1 MLIWRPPT
9 ERVID
14 REAGSTTE
22 TPRIPTHITNASSG
36 PKGTVLGP
44 ARILRYGWLWYTCAV
59 NRKPAMCGF
68 RLVALAIIQLAGF
81 GCGYKFIDYSEPIA
95 DLGSVAIQ
103 TFKNESYEPGVEFV
117 VADALRREFL
127 RRGAVVLVDDAI
139 DADLVVSGVVEPIV
153 TRARSFS
160 TIALAL
166 EWEATLQLVVYAE
179 RSGGIRTRL
188 DEDATLAT
196 ERYLASAD
204 IEATRQNR
212 DEAIR
217 TMASNL
223 AAHVH
228 DMLYELYL
236 P

>member
-1 MLIWRPPT
+1 
-9 ERVID
+9 
-14 REAGSTTE
+14 
-22 TPRIPTHITNASSG
+22 
-36 PKGTVLGP
+36 
-44 ARILRYGWLWYTCAV
+44 
-59 NRKPAMCGF
+59 
-68 RLVALAIIQLAGF
+68 LAIIQLAGL

-95 DLGSVAIQ
+95 NLGSVAIQ

-160 TIALAL
+160 SIALAL
-166 EWEATLQLVVYAE
+166 EWEATLQLAVYAE
-179 RSGGIRTRL
+179 RSDGTRTRL
-188 DEDATLAT
+188 DGDATLAT

-204 IEATRQNR
+204 IEVTRQNR

>member
-1 MLIWRPPT
+1 
-9 ERVID
+9 
-14 REAGSTTE
+14 
-22 TPRIPTHITNASSG
+22 
-36 PKGTVLGP
+36 
-44 ARILRYGWLWYTCAV
+44 
-59 NRKPAMCGF
+59 
-68 RLVALAIIQLAGF
+68 LAIVQFVGL
-81 GCGYKFIDYSEPIA
+81 GCGYKPIDYSEPIA

-103 TFKNESYEPGVEFV
+103 TFVNESYEPGVEFV

-127 RRGAVVLVDDAI
+127 RRGALALVDDAV
-139 DADLVVSGVVEPIV
+139 DADLVISGVVEPIV
-153 TRARSFS
+153 TKTRSFS
-160 TIALAL
+160 SVALAL
-166 EWEATLQLVVYAE
+166 EWEITLQLAVYAE
-179 RSGGIRTRL
+179 RADGIRARL

-204 IEATRQNR
+204 IEVTRQNR

-217 TMASNL
+217 TMASSL

>member
-1 MLIWRPPT
+1 
-9 ERVID
+9 
-14 REAGSTTE
+14 
-22 TPRIPTHITNASSG
+22 
-36 PKGTVLGP
+36 
-44 ARILRYGWLWYTCAV
+44 
-59 NRKPAMCGF
+59 MCGL

-81 GCGYKFIDYSEPIA
+81 GCGYKFIDYGEPIA

-103 TFKNESYEPGVEFV
+103 TFENESYEPGVEFV

-160 TIALAL
+160 SIALAL
-166 EWEATLQLVVYAE
+166 EWEATLQLAVYAE
-179 RSGGIRTRL
+179 RSDGIRIRL
-188 DEDATLAT
+188 DNDATLTT

>member
-1 MLIWRPPT
+1 MR
-9 ERVID
+9 
-14 REAGSTTE
+14 
-22 TPRIPTHITNASSG
+22 
-36 PKGTVLGP
+36 
-44 ARILRYGWLWYTCAV
+44 
-59 NRKPAMCGF
+59 GF
-68 RLVALAIIQLAGF
+68 RLVALAIIQLAIF
-81 GCGYKFIDYSEPIA
+81 GCGYQFIDYSEPIA

-103 TFKNESYEPGVEFV
+103 TFENESYEPGVEFV

-127 RRGAVVLVDDAI
+127 RRGAVVLVDEPI

-160 TIALAL
+160 SIALAL
-166 EWEATLQLVVYAE
+166 EWEVTLQLAVDAE
-179 RSGGIRTRL
+179 RSGGIKTRL

>member
-1 MLIWRPPT
+1 
-9 ERVID
+9 
-14 REAGSTTE
+14 
-22 TPRIPTHITNASSG
+22 
-36 PKGTVLGP
+36 
-44 ARILRYGWLWYTCAV
+44 
-59 NRKPAMCGF
+59 
-68 RLVALAIIQLAGF
+68 
-81 GCGYKFIDYSEPIA
+81 
-95 DLGSVAIQ
+95 
-103 TFKNESYEPGVEFV
+103 
-117 VADALRREFL
+117 
-127 RRGAVVLVDDAI
+127 VVLVDDAI

-160 TIALAL
+160 SIALAL
-166 EWEATLQLVVYAE
+166 EWEATLQLAVYAE
-179 RSGGIRTRL
+179 RSDGIRTRL

-204 IEATRQNR
+204 IEVTRQNR